1 MAKCERCG
9 DELRW
14 RLGFYPSVVAIDP
27 TITPILTCLFCPDV
41 ASVRKEPDAGSLLI
55 AEWDVDALGGAS

>member
-1 MAKCERCG
+1 MTKCERCG

-27 TITPILTCLFCPDV
+27 TIKPILTCLFCPDV
-41 ASVRKEPDAGSLLI
+41 TAACEEADADSQLI
-55 AEWDVDALGGAS
+55 AEWDVDTLGGAS